1 MFIKVF
7 DNCAEMIFEGDS
19 EEFLDE
25 NGWDED
31 LEYVLSE
38 LDSNK
43 YIKSI
48 HYYARNFGDIYTIC
62 KTSQLL

>member
-1 MFIKVF
+1 MYIKVF
-7 DNCAEMIFEGDS
+7 NNEDEIIFSGDS
-19 EEFLDE
+19 EDFLDE

-31 LEYVLSE
+31 LEYALSE

-43 YIKSI
+43 GIKSI
-48 HYYARNFGDIYTIC
+48 NYYANFGDTYTIC